1 MANAKQTRKK
11 STLITT
17 ALVCIAI
24 VIGITVGLSAYYL
37 SGNTNPEIKNNNDT
51 FVPKLVSDLQCN
63 DNRSTSETPFLHVT
77 GTIQNTGNATANNVT
92 MHVYATQKGN
102 VVALDTEI
110 NLGSIGVGDTLPI
123 DRNFDYT
130 GSALLVF
137 SEPTID
143 WTN

>member
-1 MANAKQTRKK
+1 MANAKQPRKK

-51 FVPKLVSDLQCN
+51 FTPKLVSDLQCN
-63 DNRSTSETPFLHVT
+63 DNRSSHTPFLHVT

-92 MHVYATQKGN
+92 MHVYATQTGN
-102 VVALDTEI
+102 VVALDTTI
-110 NLGSIGVGDTLPI
+110 NLGSIGVGDTMPI